1 LSDKAA
7 SSVRI
12 MSGNEACAEGALAAG
27 LRFYAGYPITPSSE
41 IAEELAV
48 ALPKVGGVFIQME
61 DEIAAMGAVVGASL
75 TGLKAMTATSGPGFS
90 LKQENLGFACMVEA
104 PCVIVDVMRGGPS
117 TGLPTGPSQS
127 DVMQARWGT
136 HGDHPVIALTPDS
149 VQEIFTETVRAFS
162 LSERF
167 RTPVILLTDE
177 IIGHMREKIVLPPPG
192 GIPLWDRPR
201 PSAPPASYRPFAAG
215 DGLVPPM
222 ADFGTGYRFHVTGL
236 NHDEGGFP
244 THDPRVVQAEEARM
258 LDKVL
263 RNLPLIEKY
272 EHREV
277 PGAKVGIVAYGSTS
291 RSSRS
296 AAAQAGACGVP
307 CDLLRPVTM
316 WPFPEEPLRR
326 MAQKVDVIIV
336 PEMNLGQV
344 IHEVERVVC
353 GEARVVG
360 VNQVDGEPITP
371 ARILGMIR
379 EVAR

>member
-1 LSDKAA
+1 
-7 SSVRI
+7 
-12 MSGNEACAEGALAAG
+12 MSKEKGRTVFFQGNEACAHGALYAG
-27 LRFYAGYPITPSSE
+27 CGFFAGYPITPSTE
-41 IAEELAV
+41 IAEILSEEL
-48 ALPKVGGVFIQME
+48 PRRGGAFIQME
-61 DEIAAMGAVVGASL
+61 DEISAMAAVIGASL
-75 TGLKAMTATSGPGFS
+75 TGVKSLTATSGPGFS

-104 PCVIVDVMRGGPS
+104 PCVIVNVMRGGPS

-136 HGDHPVIALTPDS
+136 HGDHPVIVLTPDS
-149 VQEIFTETVRAFS
+149 VQEIFSETVRAFS

-177 IIGHMREKIVLPPPG
+177 IIGHMREKIVLPPRG
-192 GIPLWDRPR
+192 EIPLWERPR
-201 PSAPPASYRPFAAG
+201 PAVPPADYRPFAAG
-215 DGLVPPM
+215 GGLVPPM

-244 THDPRVVQAEEARM
+244 THDPRVVQSEEVRM
-258 LDKVL
+258 VDKVL
-263 RNLPLIEKY
+263 LNLPLIERF
-272 EHREV
+272 EHMQR
-277 PGAKVGIVAYGSTS
+277 PGARVGIVAYGSTA
-291 RSSRS
+291 RS
-296 AAAQAGACGVP
+296 ARSATAQAEACGVP
-307 CDLLRPVTM
+307 CDLLRPITM

-326 MAQKVDVIIV
+326 MAQNVDVVIV

-371 ARILGMIR
+371 ARILGKIR
-379 EVAR
+379 EEAR